1 MVMGHCHAAFPGGF
15 CPGWAGPVLQICRAA
30 HQAAAKKFNPPGLT
44 GLNGG
49 APGRCV
55 SIVQLKGG
63 NESKKTRLPRP
74 YGRSPYGMQA
84 LQFPIRPFAQYLFK
98 HQKRC

>member
-1 MVMGHCHAAFPGGF
+1 
-15 CPGWAGPVLQICRAA
+15 
-30 HQAAAKKFNPPGLT
+30 PPGLT

-55 SIVQLKGG
+55 SIIQLKEG
-63 NESKKTRLPRP
+63 NEWKKTRLPRR
-74 YGRSPYGMQA
+74 YGRIPYGMQA
-84 LQFPIRPFAQYLFK
+84 LQFPIRLFAQYLFK

>member
-1 MVMGHCHAAFPGGF
+1 MRFLPRMGRAGFADMPGRPSG
-15 CPGWAGPVLQICRAA
+15 GSQ
-30 HQAAAKKFNPPGLT
+30 KNSTPPGLT

-74 YGRSPYGMQA
+74 YGRSSYGMQA